1 MSVPVVDRLSVVV
14 PTLGRPML
22 EGCLDAIATGTRWP
36 AELVVVDQGAS
47 PTVAAKL
54 ADLRS
59 AGLCAVHL
67 PSAQTGI
74 AAATNRGLERVRT
87 PFVAVTHDDCR
98 PYSTW
103 LEMLDRRL
111 EHAGQAVVTGRVEPV
126 GDGEIL
132 TIQTSP
138 VAAVHTRPR
147 IDGDVLFPPN
157 MAFPLSVIGRI
168 GWLDEHPSL
177 RVAGEDNDWAYRS
190 LREGVPIIYEPAAV
204 VGHLA
209 RFHLEDL
216 PGLHRRYARGQGSFY
231 GKWLRRGDPFIA
243 RRALRDLTRAPW
255 LLARGL
261 VTRNARLIAMGQGE
275 LLGLAPGII
284 AGLRNR

>member
-1 MSVPVVDRLSVVV
+1 MNPPVLDRITVMV

-22 EGCLDAIATGTRWP
+22 EGCLDAIAAGTRWP

-47 PTVAAKL
+47 PAVAAKL
-54 ADLRS
+54 ADLRR
-59 AGLCAVHL
+59 AGLRAVHV
-67 PSAQTGI
+67 PSSQTGI

-98 PYSTW
+98 PRPSW
-103 LEMLDRRL
+103 LETLDRRL
-111 EHAGQAVVTGRVEPV
+111 ERAGPALVTGRVEPV
-126 GDGEIL
+126 GDGEVL

-138 VAAVHTRPR
+138 VAAMHTRPR

-157 MAFPLSVIGRI
+157 MAFPLSIIDRI

-190 LREGVPIIYEPAAV
+190 LRAGVPIVYEPSAV

-209 RFHLEDL
+209 RFRLADL

-243 RRALRDLTRAPW
+243 CRALHDLARAPW

-261 VTRNARLIAMGQGE
+261 ITRNARLIAMGQGE